1 MEVVNLKREEAL
13 ELLKKHVS
21 NKNLVNHCLAC
32 EAIMR
37 RLAKHFGEDEE
48 TWGLTGLLHDLD
60 YDYTKDKPEEH
71 GYKTVEILGDLV
83 TEDIKNA
90 ILAHCEK
97 KIPETLMEKALYAVD
112 PTSGFI
118 VAAALIRPEKKLE
131 FIDVEFLKNRFKEKG
146 FAKGANRQQMMSCE
160 NIGLSLEEFYSL
172 SLEAMKEIA
181 KDIGL

>member
-1 MEVVNLKREEAL
+1 LERQEAF

-37 RLAKHFGEDEE
+37 KLAKYFGEDEE
-48 TWGLTGLLHDLD
+48 TWGLAGLLHDLD

-71 GYKTVEILGDLV
+71 GLKSVEILGDSV
-83 TEDIKNA
+83 SQEIKNA

-97 KIPETLMEKALYAVD
+97 KTPETLMEKALYAVD

-131 FIDVEFLKNRFKEKG
+131 VVDVEFLKNRFKEKG
-146 FAKGANRQQMMSCE
+146 FAKGANREQMKTCE
-160 NIGLSLEEFYSL
+160 NIGLSLEEFYSI

-181 KDIGL
+181 NDIGL

>member
-1 MEVVNLKREEAL
+1 LRREEAL
-13 ELLKKHVS
+13 ELLKKHVT

-32 EAIMR
+32 EAIMKK
-37 RLAKHFGEDEE
+37 LAQHFGENEE
-48 TWGLTGLLHDLD
+48 VWGLAGLLHDLD

-71 GYKTVEILGDLV
+71 GLKSVEILGDSV
-83 TEDIKNA
+83 NKEIKNA

-97 KIPETLMEKALYAVD
+97 KEPETLMEKALYAVD

-118 VAAALIRPEKKLE
+118 VAAALIRPEKKLAVV
-131 FIDVEFLKNRFKEKG
+131 DVPFLLNRFKEKG
-146 FAKGANRQQMMSCE
+146 FAKGANREQMKSCE
-160 NIGLSLEEFYSL
+160 NIGLSLEEFYGL